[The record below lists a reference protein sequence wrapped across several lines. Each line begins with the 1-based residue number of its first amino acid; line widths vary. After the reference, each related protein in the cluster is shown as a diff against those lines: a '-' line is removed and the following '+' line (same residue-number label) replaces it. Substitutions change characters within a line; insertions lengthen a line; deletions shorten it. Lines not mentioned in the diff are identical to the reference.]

1 MEGVGGSGKYEERR
15 SLGGVNKRCE
25 VEGLRGRKGKR
36 KGEGEGDGK
45 EGRGEGRGGRGGR
58 KWGSIG
64 YRRQKSGEGCEG
76 Y

>member
-25 VEGLRGRKGKR
+25 VEGLRGRK
-36 KGEGEGDGK
+36 
-45 EGRGEGRGGRGGR
+45 
-58 KWGSIG
+58 WGSIG

>member
-25 VEGLRGRKGKR
+25 V
-36 KGEGEGDGK
+36 
-45 EGRGEGRGGRGGR
+45 EGRGGRGGR

>member
-25 VEGLRGRKGKR
+25 VEGLRG
-36 KGEGEGDGK
+36 
-45 EGRGEGRGGRGGR
+45 GR
-58 KWGSIG
+58 SIG